1 MILRKFFIICDTVY
15 PDDSGGRKLSLGR
28 IFEAKESGF
37 KVSVLHYNY
46 TNSDV
51 SIARQFFLEHNI
63 DYFYYIPAFSHK
75 KSNLVRCANYIS
87 SVIKLTPEPYYYIMK
102 DYGFK
107 KFVLDNFEMSKNSTL
122 SIESILLSGLLPW
135 FNTFEG
141 SIELVFHNVESD
153 FYRQLSISSRSI
165 IYKIFFFIES
175 MKLSAIEK
183 YLFNI
188 KDENI
193 YFVFLSEKDLEKY
206 RLIFPEF
213 QADIFINKNN
223 LFIKEKIKRSVNFN
237 KPFFFFLVG

>member
-1 MILRKFFIICDTVY
+1 
-15 PDDSGGRKLSLGR
+15 
-28 IFEAKESGF
+28 
-37 KVSVLHYNY
+37 
-46 TNSDV
+46 
-51 SIARQFFLEHNI
+51 
-63 DYFYYIPAFSHK
+63 
-75 KSNLVRCANYIS
+75 
-87 SVIKLTPEPYYYIMK
+87 MK

-165 IYKIFFFIES
+165 IYKISFFIES

-193 YFVFLSEKDLEKY
+193 YFVFFE
-206 RLIFPEF
+206 R
-213 QADIFINKNN
+213 
-223 LFIKEKIKRSVNFN
+223 KRS
-237 KPFFFFLVG
+237 

>member
-1 MILRKFFIICDTVY
+1 
-15 PDDSGGRKLSLGR
+15 
-28 IFEAKESGF
+28 
-37 KVSVLHYNY
+37 
-46 TNSDV
+46 
-51 SIARQFFLEHNI
+51 
-63 DYFYYIPAFSHK
+63 
-75 KSNLVRCANYIS
+75 
-87 SVIKLTPEPYYYIMK
+87 
-102 DYGFK
+102 
-107 KFVLDNFEMSKNSTL
+107 MSKNSTL

-237 KPFFFFLVG
+237 KPFFLFSRWVKFSTK